1 VVAYPDELL
10 VPGEEIITH
19 RHPHWKMMVV
29 PVLVLLLVVGLGSF
43 LAALIGAQTWGLWA
57 RIVVLVIAL
66 AVVVR
71 FTLVPLIRWRTTHF
85 VITNRRVLV
94 REGLITRR
102 GMDIPMRRIT
112 GVQFRQSLFERLF
125 GVGTLVMESASD
137 DPLEFEDVPGVE
149 EVHGLL
155 YQEVAKGA

>member
-1 VVAYPDELL
+1 MAYPDELL
-10 VPGEEIITH
+10 VPGEAIITH

-29 PVLVLLLVVGLGSF
+29 PVLVLLVVVGLGSF

-137 DPLEFEDVPGVE
+137 EPLEFEDVPGVE

>member
-1 VVAYPDELL
+1 MAYPDELL

-29 PVLVLLLVVGLGSF
+29 PVVVLLVLVGLVSF
-43 LAALIGAQTWGLWA
+43 LAAFIGAQSWGPWA
-57 RIVVLVIAL
+57 RIVLLVVAL
-66 AVVVR
+66 ALVVR
-71 FTLVPLIRWRTTHF
+71 FTIVPLIRWRTTHF

-137 DPLEFEDVPGVE
+137 EPLEFEDVPGIE

>member
-1 VVAYPDELL
+1 MAYPDELL
-10 VPGEEIITH
+10 VPGEEIIMH

-29 PVLVLLLVVGLGSF
+29 PVVVLLLVVALVSF
-43 LAALIGAQTWGLWA
+43 LAAFIGAQSWGPWA
-57 RIVVLVIAL
+57 RLVLLVVALALVI
-66 AVVVR
+66 R
-71 FTLVPLIRWRTTHF
+71 FTLMPLIRWRTTHF

-94 REGLITRR
+94 REGLVTRR

-137 DPLEFEDVPGVE
+137 EPLEFEDVPGIE

-155 YQEVAKGA
+155 YQEVAKGT

>member
-1 VVAYPDELL
+1 
-10 VPGEEIITH
+10 
-19 RHPHWKMMVV
+19 MMVV
-29 PVLVLLLVVGLGSF
+29 PVVVLLVVVGLGSY
-43 LAALIGAQTWGLWA
+43 LAALTAAQSWGLWA
-57 RIVVLVIAL
+57 RVAVLVIAL
-66 AVVVR
+66 AIVVR
-71 FTLVPLIRWRTTHF
+71 FTLAPLIRWRTTHF

-94 REGLITRR
+94 REGLVTRR

-137 DPLEFEDVPGVE
+137 DPLEFHDVPGIE

>member
-1 VVAYPDELL
+1 VAYPDELL
-10 VPGEEIITH
+10 VPGEEIIMH

-29 PVLVLLLVVGLGSF
+29 PVVVLLIVVGLVSF
-43 LAALIGAQTWGLWA
+43 LAAFIGAQSWGPWA
-57 RIVVLVIAL
+57 RIVLLVIAL
-66 AVVVR
+66 ALVIR

-94 REGLITRR
+94 REGLVTRR

-137 DPLEFEDVPGVE
+137 EPLEFEDVPGIE

-155 YQEVAKGA
+155 YQEVAKGT

>member
-1 VVAYPDELL
+1 VAYPDELL

-29 PVLVLLLVVGLGSF
+29 PVVVLLVLVGLVSF
-43 LAALIGAQTWGLWA
+43 LAAFIGAQSWGPWA
-57 RIVVLVIAL
+57 RIVLLVIAL
-66 AVVVR
+66 ALVVR
-71 FTLVPLIRWRTTHF
+71 FTIVPLIRWRTTHF

-125 GVGTLVMESASD
+125 GVGTLVMESAGD
-137 DPLEFEDVPGVE
+137 EPLEFEDVPGIE
-149 EVHGLL
+149 EVHSLL

>member
-1 VVAYPDELL
+1 MVLL
-10 VPGEEIITH
+10 V
-19 RHPHWKMMVV
+19 
-29 PVLVLLLVVGLGSF
+29 VVGLGSF
-43 LAALIGAQTWGLWA
+43 LAALVGAQSWGPWA
-57 RIVVLVIAL
+57 RLAVLVIAL
-66 AVVVR
+66 ALVVR

-137 DPLEFEDVPGVE
+137 EPLEFAGRPGRRRGARTALPGGREGCLTRLTVE
-149 EVHGLL
+149 EQRSQRR
-155 YQEVAKGA
+155 QEHP

>member
-1 VVAYPDELL
+1 MAYPDELL

-29 PVLVLLLVVGLGSF
+29 PVVVLLVLVGLVSF
-43 LAALIGAQTWGLWA
+43 LAAFIGAQSWGPWA
-57 RIVVLVIAL
+57 RIVLLVIAL
-66 AVVVR
+66 ALVIR
-71 FTLVPLIRWRTTHF
+71 FTIVPLIRWRTTHF

-125 GVGTLVMESASD
+125 GVGTLVMESAGD
-137 DPLEFEDVPGVE
+137 EPLEFEDVPGIE

>member
-1 VVAYPDELL
+1 M
-10 VPGEEIITH
+10 H
-19 RHPHWKMMVV
+19 RHPHWKMLVG
-29 PVLVLLLVVGLGSF
+29 PVVLLLVVVGLGSY
-43 LAALIGAQTWGLWA
+43 LAAVIGAQSWGLWA
-57 RIVVLVIAL
+57 RIALLVIAL
-66 AVVVR
+66 GLVVR
-71 FTLVPLIRWRTTHF
+71 LTVAPLIRWRTTHF

-137 DPLEFEDVPGVE
+137 EPLEFEDVPGIE

-155 YQEVAKGA
+155 YQEVAKGT

>member
-1 VVAYPDELL
+1 VAYPDELL
-10 VPGEEIITH
+10 VAGETIIMH

-29 PVLVLLLVVGLGSF
+29 PVVVLLVVVGLGSY
-43 LAALIGAQTWGLWA
+43 LAALIGAQSWGLWA
-57 RIVVLVIAL
+57 RVAVLVIAL
-66 AVVVR
+66 GLVVR

-137 DPLEFEDVPGVE
+137 DPLEFADVPGIE

>member
-1 VVAYPDELL
+1 VAYPDELL

-29 PVLVLLLVVGLGSF
+29 PVVVLLVLVGLVSY
-43 LAALIGAQTWGLWA
+43 LAAFIGAQSWGPWA
-57 RIVVLVIAL
+57 RIVLLVIAL
-66 AVVVR
+66 ALVVR
-71 FTLVPLIRWRTTHF
+71 FTIVPLIRWRTTHF

-137 DPLEFEDVPGVE
+137 EPLEFEDVPGIE

-155 YQEVAKGA
+155 YQEVAKGT

>member
-1 VVAYPDELL
+1 VAYPDELL
-10 VPGEEIITH
+10 VPGEEIIMH

-29 PVLVLLLVVGLGSF
+29 PVVVLLLVVALVSF
-43 LAALIGAQTWGLWA
+43 LAAFIGAQSWGPWA
-57 RIVVLVIAL
+57 RIVLLVVALALVI
-66 AVVVR
+66 R
-71 FTLVPLIRWRTTHF
+71 FTLMPLIRWRTTHF

-94 REGLITRR
+94 REGLVTRR

-137 DPLEFEDVPGVE
+137 EPLEFEDVPGIE

>member
-1 VVAYPDELL
+1 MAYPDELL
-10 VPGEEIITH
+10 VPGEEIIMH

-29 PVLVLLLVVGLGSF
+29 PVVVLLLVV
-43 LAALIGAQTWGLWA
+43 A
-57 RIVVLVIAL
+57 LVI
-66 AVVVR
+66 R
-71 FTLVPLIRWRTTHF
+71 FTLMPLIRWRTTHF

-102 GMDIPMRRIT
+102 GMDIPLRRIT

-137 DPLEFEDVPGVE
+137 EPLEFEDVPGIE

-155 YQEVAKGA
+155 YQEVAKGT

>member
-1 VVAYPDELL
+1 MAYPDELL

-29 PVLVLLLVVGLGSF
+29 PVVVLLVLVGLVSY
-43 LAALIGAQTWGLWA
+43 LAAFIGAQSWGPWA
-57 RIVVLVIAL
+57 RIVLLVIAL
-66 AVVVR
+66 ALVVR
-71 FTLVPLIRWRTTHF
+71 FTIVPLIRWRTTHF

-125 GVGTLVMESASD
+125 GVGTLVMESAGD
-137 DPLEFEDVPGVE
+137 EPLEFEDIPGVE

-155 YQEVAKGA
+155 YQEVAKGT

>member
-1 VVAYPDELL
+1 VAYPDELL

-29 PVLVLLLVVGLGSF
+29 PVLVLLVVVGLGSY
-43 LAALIGAQTWGLWA
+43 LAALIGAQSWGLWA
-57 RIVVLVIAL
+57 RIAVLVVAL
-66 AVVVR
+66 ALVVR
-71 FTLVPLIRWRTTHF
+71 FTLAPLIRWRTTHF

-125 GVGTLVMESASD
+125 GVGTLVMESAGD
-137 DPLEFEDVPGVE
+137 EPLEFEDIPGVE

>member
-1 VVAYPDELL
+1 VAYPDELL
-10 VPGEEIITH
+10 VPGEEIIMH

-29 PVLVLLLVVGLGSF
+29 PVVVLLLVVALVSF
-43 LAALIGAQTWGLWA
+43 LAAFIGAQSWGPWA
-57 RIVVLVIAL
+57 RLVLLVVALALVI
-66 AVVVR
+66 R
-71 FTLVPLIRWRTTHF
+71 FTLMPLIRWRTTHF

-94 REGLITRR
+94 REGLVTRR

-137 DPLEFEDVPGVE
+137 EPLEFEDVPGIE

-155 YQEVAKGA
+155 YQEVAKGT

>member
-1 VVAYPDELL
+1 MAYPDELL
-10 VPGEEIITH
+10 VPGETIIMH

-29 PVLVLLLVVGLGSF
+29 PVVVLLVVVGLGSY
-43 LAALIGAQTWGLWA
+43 LAALIGAQSWGLWA
-57 RIVVLVIAL
+57 RVAVLVIAL
-66 AVVVR
+66 ALVVR
-71 FTLVPLIRWRTTHF
+71 FTLAPLIRWRTTHF

-137 DPLEFEDVPGVE
+137 EPLEFEDVPGIE

>member
-1 VVAYPDELL
+1 MAYPDELL
-10 VPGEEIITH
+10 VPGEEIIMH
-19 RHPHWKMMVV
+19 RHPHWKMMVL
-29 PVLVLLLVVGLGSF
+29 PVVVLLVVVGLGSY
-43 LAALIGAQTWGLWA
+43 LAALVGTQSWGLWA
-57 RIVVLVIAL
+57 RVAVLVIAL

-137 DPLEFEDVPGVE
+137 DPLEFHDVPGIE
-149 EVHGLL
+149 GVHGLL

>member
-1 VVAYPDELL
+1 VAYPDELL
-10 VPGEEIITH
+10 VPGEEIIMH

-29 PVLVLLLVVGLGSF
+29 PVVVLLVVVGLGSY
-43 LAALIGAQTWGLWA
+43 LAALIGAQSWGLWA
-57 RIVVLVIAL
+57 RVAVLVIAL
-66 AVVVR
+66 ALVVR
-71 FTLVPLIRWRTTHF
+71 FTLAPLIRWRTTHF

-137 DPLEFEDVPGVE
+137 EPLEFGDVPGIE

>member
-1 VVAYPDELL
+1 VAYPDELL
-10 VPGEEIITH
+10 VPGEEIIMH
-19 RHPHWKMMVV
+19 RHPHWKMLVG
-29 PVLVLLLVVGLGSF
+29 PVVLLLVVVGLGSY
-43 LAALIGAQTWGLWA
+43 LAAVIGAQTWGPWA

-66 AVVVR
+66 ALVVR
-71 FTLVPLIRWRTTHF
+71 LTLVPLIRWRTTHF

-137 DPLEFEDVPGVE
+137 EPLEFEDVPGIE

-155 YQEVAKGA
+155 YQEVAKGT

>member
-1 VVAYPDELL
+1 VAYPDELL
-10 VPGEEIITH
+10 VPGEEIIMH

-29 PVLVLLLVVGLGSF
+29 PVVVLLIVVGLVSF
-43 LAALIGAQTWGLWA
+43 LAAFIGAQSWGPWA
-57 RIVVLVIAL
+57 RIVLLVIAL
-66 AVVVR
+66 ALVIR

-94 REGLITRR
+94 REGLVTRR

-137 DPLEFEDVPGVE
+137 EPLEFEDVPGIE

>member
-1 VVAYPDELL
+1 MAYPDELL
-10 VPGEEIITH
+10 VPGEEIIMH

-29 PVLVLLLVVGLGSF
+29 PVVVLLLVVGLGSF
-43 LAALIGAQTWGLWA
+43 LAALIGAQSWGLWA
-57 RIVVLVIAL
+57 RIVLLVIAL
-66 AVVVR
+66 ALVIR

-137 DPLEFEDVPGVE
+137 EPLEFEDVPGIE

-155 YQEVAKGA
+155 YQEVAKGT

>member
-1 VVAYPDELL
+1 MAYPDELL
-10 VPGEEIITH
+10 VPGEEIIMH

-29 PVLVLLLVVGLGSF
+29 PVVVLLVVVGLGSY
-43 LAALIGAQTWGLWA
+43 LAALIGAQSWGLWA
-57 RIVVLVIAL
+57 RVAVLVIAL
-66 AVVVR
+66 ALVVR

-94 REGLITRR
+94 REGLVTRR

-137 DPLEFEDVPGVE
+137 DPLEFADVPGIE

>member
-1 VVAYPDELL
+1 MAYPDELL

-29 PVLVLLLVVGLGSF
+29 PVVVLLVLVGLVSY
-43 LAALIGAQTWGLWA
+43 LAAFIGAQSWGPWA
-57 RIVVLVIAL
+57 RVALLVIAL
-66 AVVVR
+66 GLVVR
-71 FTLVPLIRWRTTHF
+71 FTVAPLIRWRTTHF

-137 DPLEFEDVPGVE
+137 EPLEFEDVPGVE

-155 YQEVAKGA
+155 YQEVAKGT